1 MKQFSIVVP
10 ASVAKVGMC
19 HSKSTDTKEVCSIS
33 PDIAYSKIVTATV
46 RGRFAVPEPADKA
59 MYFQAYSL
67 LELVADEFIKGISK
81 TLEAE
86 MALIPR

>member
-33 PDIAYSKIVTATV
+33 SDIAYSKIVTATV

-67 LELVADEFIKGISK
+67 LELVLMNLSK
-81 TLEAE
+81 ASQKH
-86 MALIPR
+86 